1 MGTSIRI
8 NELPITVSEVSSI
21 GYKNLK
27 RFNQSPEIE
36 MYQKK
41 QWAIDDDDVG
51 GGGNDDDDDKRIKEV
66 LWSIVNLQKQ
76 QWHTYIHTYIQ
87 RQILGIKESKY
98 LNLS

>member
-36 MYQKK
+36 TYQKK
-41 QWAIDDDDVG
+41 Q
-51 GGGNDDDDDKRIKEV
+51 
-66 LWSIVNLQKQ
+66 
-76 QWHTYIHTYIQ
+76 
-87 RQILGIKESKY
+87 
-98 LNLS
+98 